1 MLQLGRSRRATV
13 ELSDEERSRHL
24 HLVGASGTGKS
35 KLLEHMLRQDILAR
49 RGLCLIDPHGSLAD
63 SVIAWCASRGFA
75 NRLRIIKAG
84 QSGWSAGFN
93 PLKLDEDVEPT
104 TRVDAMVAACAQ
116 VWGGEDMASTPRL
129 KKTLRAVFYAL
140 AVRNLTLAEAPLLT
154 TGTHAEVRKRLTEG
168 LPDQVFGTVWSDLNS
183 LSRREFT
190 EVFESTNNRLGE
202 FLTSP
207 LVRRIVGQSAS
218 TFDARRAMDDGEIV
232 VVNLHPGTGLS
243 SDNVRLVGTLL
254 ASEFRLC
261 AMQRDTAYA
270 ERHPFTL
277 YIDECHEFLTKDIV
291 DMLDQTRKF
300 GLHLVLS
307 HQRLGQLGDR
317 TSNMFNG
324 IMTGGQTKIVFGGT
338 R

>member
-1 MLQLGRSRRATV
+1 
-13 ELSDEERSRHL
+13 
-24 HLVGASGTGKS
+24 
-35 KLLEHMLRQDILAR
+35 
-49 RGLCLIDPHGSLAD
+49 
-63 SVIAWCASRGFA
+63 
-75 NRLRIIKAG
+75 
-84 QSGWSAGFN
+84 
-93 PLKLDEDVEPT
+93 
-104 TRVDAMVAACAQ
+104 MVAACAQ